1 MLDFQNRD
9 EKWISPEGI
18 DLTDLCNRS
27 QVGGFSSNQW
37 TTSGWILDDM
47 SLASL
52 GQEFP
57 WFFEDVELGA
67 LARLGLIHRAQLIC
81 ENDA

>member
-52 GQEFP
+52 CEEFP
-57 WFFEDVELGA
+57 SFFEDGEPGA
-67 LARLGLIHRAQLIC
+67 LARVALIRRARLIS